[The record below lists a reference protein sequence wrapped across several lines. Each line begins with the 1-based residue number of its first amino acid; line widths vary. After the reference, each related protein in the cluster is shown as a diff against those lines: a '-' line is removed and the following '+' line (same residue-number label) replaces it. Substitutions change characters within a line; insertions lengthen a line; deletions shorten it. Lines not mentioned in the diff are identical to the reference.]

1 MLHAAAHHHVD
12 ASPAHGATTAR
23 RRRQQCAGA
32 RLEHKAH
39 SAGNKVR
46 ACHTRVGRPV
56 ADIWYAISPIL
67 ARLCHGQGA
76 TTIGAT
82 VATAAAAPG
91 IGAADPD
98 GRGGRLL
105 HGHGARGSLLR
116 RRLVISGRGDG
127 VRGDDRSRG
136 DQAPRADAQLVYM
149 YVS

>member
-1 MLHAAAHHHVD
+1 M
-12 ASPAHGATTAR
+12 
-23 RRRQQCAGA
+23 
-32 RLEHKAH
+32 
-39 SAGNKVR
+39 
-46 ACHTRVGRPV
+46 GRPV